1 MIRAVLERLADLVN
15 ADAALVHRGRYL
27 STRFLVATGPVTWL
41 VTVHEGRVTALE
53 RGPFLLRDWAFAVR
67 ASEEAWRRFWAPVP
81 SPGYHDLFALTKE
94 GHATI
99 EGDLRPLMAN
109 LRYVKDVLAKPRGSA

>member
-15 ADAALVHRGRYL
+15 ADAALVRRGRYL

-53 RGPFLLRDWAFAVR
+53 RGPFLMRDWAFAVR
-67 ASEEAWRRFWAPVP
+67 ASAEAWRRYWEPVP
-81 SPGYHDLFALTKE
+81 APGFHDLLAMAKF
-94 GHATI
+94 GHARI
-99 EGDLRPLMAN
+99 DGDLRPFMAH
-109 LRYVKDVLAKPRGSA
+109 LRYVKDVLTLPRGRA